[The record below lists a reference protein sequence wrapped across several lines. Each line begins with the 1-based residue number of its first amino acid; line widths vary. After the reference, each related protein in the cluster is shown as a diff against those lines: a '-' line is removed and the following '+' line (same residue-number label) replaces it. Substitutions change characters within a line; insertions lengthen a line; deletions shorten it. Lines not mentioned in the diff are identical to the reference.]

1 MSSIAV
7 GPLSLPVAQVL
18 MIVAFAVALFAG
30 AVAGRREQV
39 SVGGPLTD
47 ILLWSLVCARI
58 GFVVLYFDHYRD
70 DPLGIIDIRDG
81 GFHLVSG
88 LIGCVAVTA
97 WQLWRHPALRQALG
111 IAVTVGVLVWALPFG
126 LIKLMQVQGQGIP
139 EVTVE
144 SREGSERPLASL
156 ADGRPMVVNLWASW
170 CPPCVRE
177 MPVLEDAQ
185 ESHGDIAFVFVNQG
199 EGTPTINSFL
209 DEHDLTL
216 RNVVLDRRREVASS
230 TGSQGLPTTLFYNAA
245 GQLVTVHHGELSS
258 ATLADN
264 LSEFETDKGD
274 NHQ

>member
-7 GPLSLPVAQVL
+7 GPLSLPIAQVL
-18 MIVAFAVALFAG
+18 MFVAFGVALFAG

-70 DPLGIIDIRDG
+70 DPLGMIDIRDG

-88 LIGCVAVTA
+88 LIGCVIATA
-97 WQLWRHPALRQALG
+97 WQLLRHPAVRRALG
-111 IAVTVGVLVWALPFG
+111 IAVTIGVLVWALPWG

-139 EVTVE
+139 DVAVE
-144 SREGSERPLASL
+144 SRDGEARALEIM

-177 MPVLEDAQ
+177 MPVLEQAQ
-185 ESHGDIAFVFVNQG
+185 ETHDDITFVFVNQG
-199 EGTPTINSFL
+199 EGTPTINRFL

-216 RNVVLDRRREVASS
+216 RNVVLDRQRQVASN
-230 TGSQGLPTTLFYNAA
+230 TGSQGLPTTLFYNAS
-245 GQLVTVHHGELSS
+245 GQLMTVHHGELSS

-264 LSEFETDKGD
+264 LTEFGTDTGD
-274 NHQ
+274 KN

>member
-7 GPLSLPVAQVL
+7 GPLSLPIAQVL

-58 GFVVLYFDHYRD
+58 GFVVLYVDHYWD
-70 DPLGIIDIRDG
+70 DPLGMIDIRDG

-88 LIGCVAVTA
+88 LIGCAVATV
-97 WQLWRHPALRQALG
+97 WQLWRHPAVRQALG
-111 IAVTVGVLVWALPFG
+111 VAVTIGVLVWALPFG

-139 EVTVE
+139 DVAVE
-144 SREGSERPLASL
+144 TPDGKERPLA
-156 ADGRPMVVNLWASW
+156 AMAEGRPMVVNLWASW

-177 MPVLEDAQ
+177 MPVLEQAQ
-185 ESHGDIAFVFVNQG
+185 ETHRDIAFVFVNQG
-199 EGTPTINSFL
+199 EGPPTINSFL

-216 RNVVLDRRREVASS
+216 RNVVLDRRREVAAD
-230 TGSQGLPTTLFYNAA
+230 TGSQGLPTTLFYDAS

-258 ATLADN
+258 ATLADS
-264 LSEFETDKGD
+264 LSEYATDRGD
-274 NHQ
+274 NH